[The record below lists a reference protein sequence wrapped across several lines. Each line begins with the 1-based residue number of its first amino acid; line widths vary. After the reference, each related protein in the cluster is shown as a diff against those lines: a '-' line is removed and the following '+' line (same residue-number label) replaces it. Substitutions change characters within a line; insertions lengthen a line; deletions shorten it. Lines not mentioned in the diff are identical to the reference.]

1 MSAPP
6 LPPITRVGILAKSQL
21 KAAASHLA
29 DIAIWLEHRGIEPV
43 FETATAALMAPS
55 PGRCVI
61 GKQELAADVGMV
73 LVLGGDGTLL
83 GMADCIGEAGSGV
96 PILGVNFGSLGF
108 LTEVTLAE
116 LYPALEAAL
125 SGKVRLEE
133 RVMLQCAVRREGAAF
148 ARHIALND
156 AVVTKAARSRMID
169 LSVFI
174 GDDFVTRIKADGLIV
189 ATPTGSTAYNLA
201 AGGPIVQPNVAALI
215 VTPIAPH
222 TLTNRP
228 LVVPATSTVRMQPLV
243 DGRDEVY
250 VTFDGQAAY
259 RLQEGDEIIVRQAD
273 VSLKLMRPTTRSYY
287 QVLRTKLKWGER

>member
-1 MSAPP
+1 MTAPT

-21 KAAASHLA
+21 HEAAGHLV
-29 DIAIWLEHRGIEPV
+29 DIAQWLEQRGIEPV
-43 FETATAALMAPS
+43 FETETAGLMPAGAARHVATKDAIAREA
-55 PGRCVI
+55 
-61 GKQELAADVGMV
+61 GMV

-83 GMADCIGEAGSGV
+83 GMADCIGEAGSGI

-108 LTEVTLAE
+108 LTEVTLPE
-116 LYPALEAAL
+116 LYTSLETAL
-125 SGKVRLEE
+125 SGHARIEE
-133 RVMLQCAVRREGAAF
+133 RVMLQCAIRRGGALI

-156 AVVTKAARSRMID
+156 AVVTKAARSRMVD
-169 LSVFI
+169 LSVWL
-174 GDDFVTRIKADGLIV
+174 GDDFVTRVRADGLIV

-228 LVVPATSTVRMQPLV
+228 LVIPATATVRIQALV
-243 DGRDEVY
+243 NGRDEVY
-250 VTFDGQAAY
+250 VTYDGQMAY
-259 RLQEGDEIIVRQAD
+259 LLEEGDEILVRQAD
-273 VSLKLMRPTTRSYY
+273 ASLRLIRPTARSYY